1 MKRTLTQIF
10 RLAFLGAPLVIGMIG
25 LLSAGE
31 PFVQAFYRCLRMYI
45 MEYDAEPANILVEIA
60 RWWAVIATAG
70 GVMLAINLL
79 GGKLRNFLHYLCGN
93 SVAVYGPENEQ
104 QQLLDTLGRRGIVGK
119 DKLVRAHR
127 YILLNSEEENFEF
140 YTTHLAKLKKRPV
153 YLKCQSLPSQSASD
167 PNLRLF
173 CPEETAARIF
183 WKENFL
189 YPESEASCHQ
199 MKIVFLGFGRLGEE
213 LLLSALQ
220 NNIFSPNQRI
230 EYHIFGN
237 GDSFTATHT
246 QLTGWED
253 SITFHSEPW
262 YDHIQLIARANRVI
276 VLTQENQ
283 LALLKD
289 LLLATTR
296 SRIDVF
302 AANTT
307 GIPLL
312 AGHNRLQVFD
322 WQAVGQKL
330 ENILGDLLYERAK
343 RINLR
348 YANLYGGV
356 EETDANKEA
365 EWNKLDTFTRYS
377 NISSADYHEICLMI
391 FDHMGLP
398 HDAAKLTKEQLELF
412 AELEHIRWCRYH
424 YLNNWRQGIPANGKN
439 KDAAARIHKDLIPF
453 GDLTD
458 GEKEKDRENI
468 RVLLSIP

>member
-1 MKRTLTQIF
+1 MKRTLTQIL
-10 RLAFLGAPLVIGMIG
+10 RLAFLGAPLILGMIG

-31 PFVQAFYRCLRMYI
+31 PFVQALYRCLRMYI
-45 MEYDAEPANILVEIA
+45 MEYDAEPANALVEIA
-60 RWWAVIATAG
+60 RWWAVIATAS

-79 GGKLRNFLHYLCGN
+79 GGKLRNFLRYICGN
-93 SVAVYGPENEQ
+93 SIAVYGPDSEKQE
-104 QQLLDTLGRRGIVGK
+104 LLEALGRKGIEGK

-127 YILLNSEEENFEF
+127 YILLGSEEENFDF
-140 YTTHLAKLKKRPV
+140 YTTHLSKLKNRTV
-153 YLKCQSLPSQSASD
+153 YLKCHSLQSQSASD

-183 WKENFL
+183 WKQNFL

-199 MKIVFLGFGRLGEE
+199 MKIVFLGFGKLGEE

-220 NNIFSPNQRI
+220 NNIFSPSQRI
-230 EYHIFGN
+230 EYHIFGD
-237 GDSFTATHT
+237 GDNFTAIHT
-246 QLTGWED
+246 QLTQLED
-253 SITFHSEPW
+253 SVTFYSDPW
-262 YDHIQLIARANRVI
+262 HNHIKLISRANRVI
-276 VLTQENQ
+276 VLSQEDQ

-289 LLLATTR
+289 LLLSTIR
-296 SRIDVF
+296 PRIDVF

-307 GIPLL
+307 GIALL

-322 WQAVGQKL
+322 WQAVGQKP

-348 YANLYGGV
+348 YAKLYGGV

-377 NISSADYHEICLMI
+377 NISSADYHEICLKI
-391 FDHMGLP
+391 FDYMGLP
-398 HDAAKLTKEQLELF
+398 HDAAQLSAQQLELF

-424 YLNNWRQGIPANGKN
+424 YLNNWRQGIPTNGKS
-439 KDAAARIHKDLIPF
+439 KDAAQRIHKDLVPF
-453 GDLTD
+453 SSLTD

-468 RVLLSIP
+468 RVLLSIK